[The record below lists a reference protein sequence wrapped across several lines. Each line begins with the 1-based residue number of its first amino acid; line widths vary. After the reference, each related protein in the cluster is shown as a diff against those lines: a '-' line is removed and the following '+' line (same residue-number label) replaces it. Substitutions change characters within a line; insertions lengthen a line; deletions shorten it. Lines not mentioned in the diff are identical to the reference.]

1 MQTDEQKIAEINKL
15 NKAQRKTMK
24 SLWGQPIDM
33 IIVKDVL
40 ENCYPSV
47 QVRNVKHQWLSVE
60 LGPRGAVHHKRY
72 DQL

>member
-40 ENCYPSV
+40 EN
-47 QVRNVKHQWLSVE
+47 
-60 LGPRGAVHHKRY
+60 
-72 DQL
+72 